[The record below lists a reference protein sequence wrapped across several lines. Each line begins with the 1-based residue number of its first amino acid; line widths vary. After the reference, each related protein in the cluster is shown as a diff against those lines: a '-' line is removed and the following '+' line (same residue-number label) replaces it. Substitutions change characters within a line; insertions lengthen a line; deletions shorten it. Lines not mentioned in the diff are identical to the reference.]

1 MADDLGR
8 TRHIRELNDQLRRD
22 MPHGSVRISR
32 AVGQLFSNAQL
43 TAITD
48 MIRSFDDFGPDSE
61 MDERHDRGVIEF
73 EGFEIIWQIETVGR
87 CLEVESDGAES
98 MLTLRIA
105 LAHDA

>member
-1 MADDLGR
+1 MADAMKTAKLM
-8 TRHIRELNDQLRRD
+8 RELNDQFRWE

-73 EGFEIIWQIETVGR
+73 EGFKIIWQIETLGR

>member
-1 MADDLGR
+1 MADAMKTVKL
-8 TRHIRELNDQLRRD
+8 IRELNDQFRRD

-48 MIRSFDDFGPDSE
+48 MIRSCDDFGPDSE
-61 MDERHDRGVIEF
+61 MDERHDREVIEF
-73 EGFEIIWQIETVGR
+73 EGFTIIWQIETVDR

-98 MLTLRIA
+98 RLTLRIA
-105 LAHDA
+105 LADDA